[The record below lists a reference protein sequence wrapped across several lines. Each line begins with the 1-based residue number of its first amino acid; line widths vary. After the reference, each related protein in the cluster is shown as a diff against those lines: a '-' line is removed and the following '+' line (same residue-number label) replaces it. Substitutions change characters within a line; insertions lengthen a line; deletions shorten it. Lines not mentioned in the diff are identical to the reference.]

1 MQGGGAPAHFAARKQ
16 TSKPRLAPTSKKKSK
31 PDPDAKASSTK
42 VWADAAEVES
52 EDLVI
57 IYAEHELPDEW
68 QTNDTLS
75 ATHLVTHV
83 SFAPV
88 L

>member
-1 MQGGGAPAHFAARKQ
+1 MQGGGAPAHLVASKQ
-16 TSKPRLAPTSKKKSK
+16 TSKPRLAPTSKKESK
-31 PDPDAKASSTK
+31 PDPDAEASSTK
-42 VWADAAEVES
+42 VGANAAEVES

-57 IYAEHELPDEW
+57 IYAQHELPDEW

-75 ATHLVTHV
+75 APHLVTHV